1 MVRKCDFENFKSC
14 ASALSP
20 YRQPSAAG
28 IRWFCHAGHNFA
40 NVSDGHKQPLRAHPV
55 PFLILLASFGQW
67 LNLSV
72 MPLRMRECSRFL
84 LITLPL
90 ACRKVDATIAIMK
103 TITALLALCT
113 LTFAA
118 IAEPALTI
126 YNQNFAVVRDTVPLD
141 LKAGANPVV
150 YSGAT
155 AQVEPDSV
163 ILRDP
168 AGKHSLQILEQNYR
182 NDPVSQELL
191 LSLFE
196 GKTIDFQNIRTKDN
210 TQITELIPG
219 KIVRSGFVPGGGN
232 TQPIIEVNGKLQ
244 FSLPGE
250 PLFPDLGSDTI
261 LKPAFN
267 WLLQSDKAGSF
278 DAEVGYVTEGF
289 DWSASYNLVSPEKGD
304 LCDLVGWITMNN
316 NSGKA
321 FENAKIKL
329 MAGDVNKI
337 QPPGG
342 MGGAMFSRRA
352 MPMAMLAMDS
362 AAPVSEKAFDEFH
375 LYSIARP
382 TTLHDHETKQVEFVH
397 AEKMFAP
404 TIYVYDGTQG
414 YQFYGLNYDR
424 GYGQSDNKKIIVQR
438 EFKNAETNQLGIALP
453 AGKLRFYRR
462 DDDGQLQFVGENT
475 IDHTPRNETVRI
487 TTGNSFDLVG
497 ERKQTDFHV
506 DTAEKWMDETFE
518 IKLRNRKKTDAVEI
532 RVVEHLYRWSNWSI
546 TAKSDEFTKKD
557 SQTIEFRI
565 PVKPDEE
572 KTVTYTV
579 HYSW

>member
-1 MVRKCDFENFKSC
+1 MKK
-14 ASALSP
+14 LTLTIL
-20 YRQPSAAG
+20 SAA
-28 IRWFCHAGHNFA
+28 
-40 NVSDGHKQPLRAHPV
+40 V
-55 PFLILLASFGQW
+55 
-67 LNLSV
+67 LS
-72 MPLRMRECSRFL
+72 
-84 LITLPL
+84 
-90 ACRKVDATIAIMK
+90 AT
-103 TITALLALCT
+103 
-113 LTFAA
+113 
-118 IAEPALTI
+118 AEPALTI

-141 LKAGANPVV
+141 LKAGANAVV
-150 YSGAT
+150 YPGAT

-168 AGKHSLQILEQNYR
+168 SGKHSLQILEQNYR

-191 LSLFE
+191 LSLNE
-196 GKTIDFQNIRTKDN
+196 GKTIDFQNLRMKDS
-210 TQITELIPG
+210 TQTPELIPG
-219 KIVRSGFVPGGGN
+219 KIIRSGYVPGGEA
-232 TQPIIEVNGKLQ
+232 QSPIIEVNGKLQ
-244 FSLPGE
+244 FSLPGQ
-250 PLFPDLGSDTI
+250 PLFPDLGDDTI

-267 WLLQSDKAGSF
+267 WLLQSDKPGAF

-304 LCDLVGWITMNN
+304 LVDLVGWITMNN
-316 NSGKA
+316 NSGKT
-321 FENAKIKL
+321 FVDAKIKL

-337 QPPGG
+337 QPPQPMGFF
-342 MGGAMFSRRA
+342 GGARKA
-352 MPMAMLAMDS
+352 MVMEAMEDNS
-362 AAPVSEKAFDEFH
+362 AAVTEKAFDEFH
-375 LYSIARP
+375 LYSIARL

-397 AEKMFAP
+397 AEKMYAP
-404 TIYVYDGTQG
+404 TIYVYDGAAG
-414 YQFYGLNYDR
+414 YQFYGLNYDQN
-424 GYGQSDNKKIIVQR
+424 YGTEGNKKITVMR

-475 IDHTPRNETVRI
+475 IDHTPRNETVRV

-497 ERKQTDFHV
+497 ERKQTNFHV
-506 DTAEKWMDETFE
+506 DTGDKWIDESFE

-532 RVVEHLYRWSNWSI
+532 RVVEHLYRWSNWDI
-546 TAKSDEFTKKD
+546 TAKSDDFEKKD

>member
-1 MVRKCDFENFKSC
+1 MKKI
-14 ASALSP
+14 APILLLAAALS
-20 YRQPSAAG
+20 AA
-28 IRWFCHAGHNFA
+28 
-40 NVSDGHKQPLRAHPV
+40 
-55 PFLILLASFGQW
+55 
-67 LNLSV
+67 
-72 MPLRMRECSRFL
+72 
-84 LITLPL
+84 
-90 ACRKVDATIAIMK
+90 
-103 TITALLALCT
+103 
-113 LTFAA
+113 
-118 IAEPALTI
+118 AEPALTI

-141 LKAGANPVV
+141 LKAGANAVR
-150 YSGAT
+150 YAGAT

-182 NDPVSQELL
+182 NDPVSEPLL

-196 GKTIDFQNIRTKDN
+196 GKTIDFQTVRMKDN
-210 TQITELIPG
+210 TAVRELIPG
-219 KIVRSGFVPGGGN
+219 KIVRSGYVPGGAN
-232 TQPIIEVNGKLQ
+232 EQPIIEVNGKLQ
-244 FSLPGE
+244 FTLPGQ

-267 WLLQSDKAGSF
+267 WLLQSDKPGAF
-278 DAEVGYVTEGF
+278 NAEVGYVTGGF

-304 LCDLVGWITMNN
+304 MVDLVGWITMNN
-316 NSGKA
+316 TSGKT

-329 MAGDVNKI
+329 LAGDVNKI
-337 QPPGG
+337 QPPMNHAVFG
-342 MGGAMFSRRA
+342 RRA
-352 MPMAMLAMDS
+352 MPMAMAAE
-362 AAPVSEKAFDEFH
+362 AAPTVTEKAFDEFH
-375 LYSIARP
+375 LYSIARA
-382 TTLHDHETKQVEFVH
+382 TTLHDRETKQVEFVH

-404 TIYVYDGTQG
+404 TIYVYDGAEG
-414 YQFYGLNYDR
+414 YRFYGLNYDQ
-424 GYGQSDNKKIIVQR
+424 GYGQSGNKKIIVQR

-475 IDHTPRNETVRI
+475 IDHTPRNETIRV

-497 ERKQTDFHV
+497 ERKQTNFRV
-506 DTAEKWMDETFE
+506 DTADKWIDETFE

-532 RVVEHLYRWSNWSI
+532 RVVEHLYRWSNWEI
-546 TAKSDEFTKKD
+546 KAKSDDFVKKD

>member
-1 MVRKCDFENFKSC
+1 
-14 ASALSP
+14 
-20 YRQPSAAG
+20 
-28 IRWFCHAGHNFA
+28 
-40 NVSDGHKQPLRAHPV
+40 
-55 PFLILLASFGQW
+55 
-67 LNLSV
+67 
-72 MPLRMRECSRFL
+72 
-84 LITLPL
+84 
-90 ACRKVDATIAIMK
+90 MK
-103 TITALLALCT
+103 TILLLTALST
-113 LTFAA
+113 LVAS
-118 IAEPALTI
+118 AEPALTI

-141 LKAGANPVV
+141 LKSGANAVV

-196 GKTIDFQNIRTKDN
+196 GKTIDFQNVRMKDS

-244 FSLPGE
+244 FTLPGQ

-267 WLLQSDKAGSF
+267 WLLQSDKPGAF
-278 DAEVGYVTEGF
+278 DAEVGYVTGGF
-289 DWSASYNLVSPEKGD
+289 DWSASYNLVSPEKGNY
-304 LCDLVGWITMNN
+304 CDLVGWITMNN
-316 NSGKA
+316 NSGKT
-321 FENAKIKL
+321 FEDAKIKL
-329 MAGDVNKI
+329 LAGDVNKI
-337 QPPGG
+337 QPQRNEWEGRLRKVG
-342 MGGAMFSRRA
+342 
-352 MPMAMLAMDS
+352 MPMAMAAMED
-362 AAPVSEKAFDEFH
+362 APAVSEKAFDEFH

-397 AEKMFAP
+397 AEKMYAP
-404 TIYVYDGTQG
+404 TIYVYDGATG
-414 YQFYGLNYDR
+414 YQFYGLNYDQ

-462 DDDGQLQFVGENT
+462 DSDGQLQFVGENT
-475 IDHTPRNETVRI
+475 IDHTPRNETIRV

-497 ERKQTDFHV
+497 ERKQTNFRV
-506 DTAEKWMDETFE
+506 DTSEKWIDETFE

-546 TAKSDEFTKKD
+546 TAKSDDFVKKD
-557 SQTIEFRI
+557 SQTIEFHI